1 MQPRAIE
8 PGLLRVFRYYCG
20 FAVCY
25 FIANFLYAFFTTHIL
40 FSPASVLFL
49 TNFFIFLCLLA
60 FLLWGWLERKLKGF
74 YLPIAITIAAFF
86 PLYTSVIL
94 WPLESQGPLTD
105 IVYRSWMLFPIL
117 IVPIV
122 LVAWQYNL
130 RVTFALIILTAF
142 YDLPS
147 ILISLEEIN
156 PASIPFIG
164 VPILRSIAIGTVGT
178 IVSLL
183 MTTQRTQRKRLV
195 DANILLS
202 QHSQTLEQLAISRER
217 NRLARELHDT
227 LAHTLSSQILTL
239 EGLRISSNPE
249 DYELNQALDQ
259 MIMNTRKGLDDTR
272 RALKD
277 LRAKQLEDL
286 GLSSALKSLVANAA
300 LRMNC
305 SADCIVA
312 DNLPLLST
320 KAEQSIYRI
329 AQEAVENIIRHSNAT
344 WFRLSL
350 IKENN
355 RFFLEIS
362 DNGQGFNQESMDFKD
377 RLGIKGMKE
386 RTLEAGGSFK
396 IESTAESGTTIQ
408 ALF

>member
-25 FIANFLYAFFTTHIL
+25 FIANFVYAFLTTHIL
-40 FSPASVLFL
+40 FSPASILFL
-49 TNFFIFLCLLA
+49 TNFFIFL
-60 FLLWGWLERKLKGF
+60 FLLVFLLCGWLERKLKGF

-105 IVYRSWMLFPIL
+105 IVYRSWMLFPI
-117 IVPIV
+117 IMVPIV

-130 RVTFALIILTAF
+130 RVTIALIILTAF

-183 MTTQRTQRKRLV
+183 MATQRTQRKRLV

-202 QHSQTLEQLAISRER
+202 QHSQTLEQLATSRER

-249 DYELNQALDQ
+249 EHELNQALDQ
-259 MIMNTRKGLDDTR
+259 MILNTRKGLDDTR

-286 GLSSALKSLVANAA
+286 GLCSALKSLVADAA

-305 SADCIVA
+305 SADCIVT
-312 DNLPLLST
+312 DNLQLLSS
-320 KAEQSIYRI
+320 KAEQCIYRI

-344 WFRLSL
+344 RFKLSL
-350 IKENN
+350 MEKDN
-355 RFFLEIS
+355 RIILEIS
-362 DNGQGFNQESMDFKD
+362 DNGQGFNLESTHFKD
-377 RLGIKGMKE
+377 RLGIKGMQE
-386 RTLEAGGSFK
+386 RTLEAGGTFK
-396 IESTAESGTTIQ
+396 IESSAEGGTTIRVV
-408 ALF
+408 F